1 MKRNKRVAYLLIG
14 MVLALCLVLAS
25 CSSPGQTP
33 SATSPPKTTSVAP
46 TSVAPTSVAPTSV
59 APIVSP
65 SSAPT
70 SATAKPSTAAT
81 SSAPQAGGI
90 LTIMTSSPPIFAT
103 VADIPAPAAT
113 YLLPVLEP
121 LVGYSKDGP
130 VPTKLATSW
139 ELGADGKSLIFK
151 LRKGVKFQDGTDFNA
166 TAAKFNLDKELGVR
180 SEMISVKSVDVVDDY
195 TVKLNL
201 NNYSSTLIQ
210 QLGYVAG
217 MMQSPAALQAHDK
230 AWFSTHAVGAGPF
243 ELVSF
248 NAPTSLSFKKFSGYW
263 DTGKPYVDELRY
275 TFVVDPVTAELSFR
289 AGDVLIWDQ
298 LLPANLKSIANMNL
312 NMNVIPKTV
321 WVAIGDS
328 ANPNSPFA
336 KIQVRQALDYAID
349 KASVVKTFGYNTWES
364 PNQVVSSKQPGYIP
378 NFQGRN
384 YDPAKAKQLLAEA
397 GYANGFKTKMTVRN
411 NLDMN
416 VMGTYQ
422 AFLKAVGID
431 AELVP
436 ADTGTYRSLL
446 TKGWEG
452 IILNG
457 LGISGTAAK
466 MLELD
471 GPNANWTVSASITD
485 KYKNALAKA
494 IAADKATELKAN
506 QDLVQTVF
514 DDAVLVPWNID
525 SISCVYGNSVHTD
538 MDTINLQIWNPGD
551 TWISKNK

>member
-1 MKRNKRVAYLLIG
+1 MKRNKKVAYLLIG
-14 MVLALCLVLAS
+14 TVLALCLVLVS

-33 SATSPPKTTSVAP
+33 SATTPPKTTA
-46 TSVAPTSVAPTSV
+46 A
-59 APIVSP
+59 
-65 SSAPT
+65 APT
-70 SATAKPSTAAT
+70 SAAPPSTTSTTVASPAAPSAAPALPTAKPSTSAA
-81 SSAPQAGGI
+81 SSGPQSGGI

-103 VADIPAPAAT
+103 VADIPAPAAS

-121 LVGYSKDGP
+121 LVGYNKDGP
-130 VPTKLATSW
+130 VPNKLATSW
-139 ELGADGKSLIFK
+139 DLGADGKSLTLK

-166 TAAKFNLDKELGVR
+166 AAVKFNLDKELGVR

-217 MMQSPAALQAHDK
+217 MMQSPAALQGHDK
-230 AWFSTHAVGAGPF
+230 AWFSNHAVGTGPF

-248 NAPTSLSFKKFSGYW
+248 NAPTSLNFKKFAGYW

-275 TFVVDPVTAELSFR
+275 TFVVDPVTAELAFR

-298 LLPANLKSIANMNL
+298 LLPANLKSTANMNL

-328 ANPNSPFA
+328 NNPASPFA
-336 KIQVRQALDYAID
+336 KLQVRQALDYAID
-349 KASVVKTFGYNTWES
+349 KASVVKTFGYNTWEA
-364 PNQVVSSKQPGYIP
+364 PNQVVSSKQPGYIA
-378 NFQGRN
+378 NIQARN
-384 YDPAKAKQLLAEA
+384 YDPAKAKQLLADA
-397 GYANGFKTKMTVRN
+397 GYANGFKTKLTVRN

-457 LGISGTAAK
+457 LGISGTAVK

-471 GPNANWTVSASITD
+471 GPSANWTVKALITD
-485 KYKNALAKA
+485 KYKDALAKA
-494 IAADKATELKAN
+494 IAADKASELKAN
-506 QDLVQTVF
+506 QDLVQAVF

-525 SISCVYGNSVHTD
+525 SISCVYGSTVHTD
-538 MDTINLQIWNPGD
+538 LDVINLQLWNPGD
-551 TWISKNK
+551 TWISKK

>member
-1 MKRNKRVAYLLIG
+1 MNRKKWVAYLLLG
-14 MVLALCLVLAS
+14 TVLALCLVLAS
-25 CSSPGQTP
+25 CSSTGQTP
-33 SATSPPKTTSVAP
+33 SATPPPKTTSVAP
-46 TSVAPTSVAPTSV
+46 TSVAPASAASTAIAPTA
-59 APIVSP
+59 APST
-65 SSAPT
+65 APT
-70 SATAKPSTAAT
+70 SAAAQPPPSA
-81 SSAPQAGGI
+81 SSTPQSGGT
-90 LTIMTSSPPIFAT
+90 LTILTSSPPIFAT

-121 LVGYSKDGP
+121 LVGYSTNGP

-139 ELGADGKSLIFK
+139 DLGADGKSLTLH

-230 AWFSTHAVGAGPF
+230 AWFSTHAVGTGPF

-248 NAPTSLSFKKFSGYW
+248 NAPTSLVFKKFSGYW
-263 DTGKPYVDELRY
+263 DTGKPYLDELHY

-289 AGDVLIWDQ
+289 AGDAQIWDQ
-298 LLPANLKSIANMNL
+298 LLPANLKSIANLNL

-328 ANPNSPFA
+328 VNPNSPFA
-336 KIQVRQALDYAID
+336 KLQVRQAIDYAID
-349 KASVVKTFGYNTWES
+349 KASVVKTFGYNTWEA
-364 PNQVVSSKQPGYIP
+364 PNQVVSSKQVGYIS
-378 NFQGRN
+378 NFSGRN
-384 YDPAKAKQLLAEA
+384 YDAAKAKQLLADA
-397 GYANGFKTKMTVRN
+397 GYANGFKTKLTVRN

-422 AFLKAVGID
+422 AYLKAIGID
-431 AELVP
+431 ADLVP

-446 TKGWEG
+446 TKGWDG
-452 IILNG
+452 IIVNG

-466 MLELD
+466 MLETD
-471 GPNANWTVSASITD
+471 GPSANWTVSALITD

-494 IAADKATELKAN
+494 ISSSDKASELKAN
-506 QDLVQTVF
+506 QDLVQAVF
-514 DDAVLVPWNID
+514 DDAVLIPWNID

-538 MDTINLQIWNPGD
+538 LDVINLQLWDPGD
-551 TWISKNK
+551 AWINKSK